1 MRTLTVV
8 FLFSAAAFA
17 ETRTLTLKEAVDLA
31 LKQSP
36 DLLLARLDEQRAEQ
50 AVRIARDPFTPKVVA
65 GSGLAYTTG
74 FPMSIE
80 GSSPSIIQARV
91 VQSLYNR
98 PQSYQVAL
106 ARENARTA
114 SLDSDAK
121 RDEVVLR
128 TAVLYVDA
136 QGAARMA
143 QAAWEQ
149 CAALEKVAETIGA
162 RVTEGRELQIEKKR
176 AALNLARARARAEQ
190 LRADR
195 EYAEESLATVLG
207 LDPSERVQVS
217 LDDARPPLPLP
228 ESEEAVAASALEHSH
243 EIRRLESA
251 LLAKGYELRSHKAAR
266 LPTMDLVAQYGLFAR
281 FNNYED
287 YFQRFERHNAQIG
300 VSFQL
305 PFLAGS
311 GPSARAAQAEIDA
324 AKLRTEMNRTRN
336 RISTEAR
343 RAFQQLQNA
352 QAAAEVARLDL
363 DVAREQLSILLA
375 QMSEGR
381 ATLRQVEEARF
392 TELEKWLT
400 LYDTQSAVERARYE
414 LLRYTGDLVA
424 ALR

>member
-1 MRTLTVV
+1 MRTLPLLLISV
-8 FLFSAAAFA
+8 AAFA
-17 ETRTLTLKEAVDLA
+17 ETRTLTLRQAVDLA

-36 DLLLARLDEQRAEQ
+36 DLMLARLDEQKAAQ
-50 AVRIARDPFTPKVVA
+50 AVQLARDPFVPKVFV

-80 GSSPSIIQARV
+80 GASPSIIQARA

-98 PQSYQVAL
+98 PQKYQVAQ
-106 ARENARTA
+106 ARENARSA
-114 SLDSDAK
+114 ALDSTAK

-128 TAVLYVDA
+128 TATLYIDA
-136 QGAARMA
+136 ESAARMV
-143 QAAWEQ
+143 QAAREQ
-149 CAALEKVAETIGA
+149 AGALEKIAETIRA
-162 RVTEGRELQIEKKR
+162 RVAEGRELEIENKR

-190 LRADR
+190 LESER
-195 EYAEESLATVLG
+195 EYAEESLTTVLG
-207 LDPSERVQVS
+207 FDPADRVRVS
-217 LDDARPPLPLP
+217 LDETRTLPPLPD
-228 ESEEAVAASALEHSH
+228 SEEAVAAAALENSH

-251 LLAKGYELRSHKAAR
+251 LLAKGYEIRSHKAAR
-266 LPTMDLVAQYGLFAR
+266 LPTADLVAQYGLFAR

-305 PFLAGS
+305 PILVGS
-311 GPSARAAQAEIDA
+311 APGARAAQAEIDA
-324 AKLRTEMNRTRN
+324 AKLRTEMNRARS
-336 RISTEAR
+336 RISADSR

-363 DVAREQLSILLA
+363 EVAREQLSILLA
-375 QMSEGR
+375 QMAEGR

-392 TELEKWLT
+392 AESEKWLA
-400 LYDTQSAVERARYE
+400 LYNAQSAAERARYE
-414 LLRYTGDLVA
+414 VLRYTGDLIA